1 MKTMK
6 AVCTA
11 TVLALTLSVS
21 ALAGDIAYP
30 GAAHSGDPTTIDP
43 VATATPAP
51 AISTDPTVVVG
62 ATSTSEFTDLLVAF
76 VLMF

>member
-21 ALAGDIAYP
+21 AFAGDISSP
-30 GAAHSGDPTTIDP
+30 GAPKSGDIGTPGAVSTEPTTSD
-43 VATATPAP
+43 AT
-51 AISTDPTVVVG
+51 TV
-62 ATSTSEFTDLLVAF
+62 TSDVEMSALADILLA
-76 VLMF
+76 LASMF

>member
-21 ALAGDIAYP
+21 AFAGDISSP
-30 GAAHSGDPTTIDP
+30 GAPKSGDIGTPGAVSTEPTSSD
-43 VATATPAP
+43 AT
-51 AISTDPTVVVG
+51 TVTSDVEMG
-62 ATSTSEFTDLLVAF
+62 ALADILLALASLF
-76 VLMF
+76 